1 MARSIDEW
9 IEENHDKPIP
19 DRVKDRV
26 IRSANNLCGYCGLS
40 VRIGGGEVDHIIAL
54 VNGGEHR
61 ESNLRYVHKHCHQIK
76 TVEDVKEKARDY
88 RKRKKLYGFGRP
100 RRSFPKI
107 PTPKPIPGRW
117 EPYDFDETTGRY
129 RRTRWIEPSFE
140 IPEGE

>member
-1 MARSIDEW
+1 MARSTEEW

-26 IRSANNLCGYCGLS
+26 IRAANNLCGYCGLR

-88 RKRKKLYGFGRP
+88 RKRKKLYGFGKPKRP
-100 RRSFPKI
+100 YVPKTAYFE
-107 PTPKPIPGRW
+107 PRAARVWSVDERGELRCTFLKP
-117 EPYDFDETTGRY
+117 
-129 RRTRWIEPSFE
+129 E